1 MIRLFPAFALAL
13 VLSTGWWGTVVRAT
27 AAALGLNPPATAEQ
41 SAPPPPPDNPTTDSA
56 CSMDPW
62 GCPRG

>member
-1 MIRLFPAFALAL
+1 MFRLLPAFTLAL
-13 VLSTGWWGTVVRAT
+13 FLATGWWPVVE
-27 AAALGLNPPATAEQ
+27 LISAEQ
-41 SAPPPPPDNPTTDSA
+41 PTPTTDSA

>member
-1 MIRLFPAFALAL
+1 MHRLPVLALAL
-13 VLSTGWWGTVVRAT
+13 FLSTGWLGDAVRAT
-27 AAALGLNPPATAEQ
+27 AAALGL
-41 SAPPPPPDNPTTDSA
+41 SAPVRVDRPAPPEADTDSG